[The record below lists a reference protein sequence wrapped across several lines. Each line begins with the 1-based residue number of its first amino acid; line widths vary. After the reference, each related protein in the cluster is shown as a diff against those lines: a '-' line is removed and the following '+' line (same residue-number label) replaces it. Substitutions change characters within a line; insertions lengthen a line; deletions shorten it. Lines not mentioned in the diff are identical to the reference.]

1 MSKILGIDL
10 GTTNSAMAIIEGREP
25 KIIENSEGA
34 RTTPSIMAVSKSGE
48 RLVGT
53 LAKRQGVTNPE
64 NTLFGVKRLV
74 GHDFEDEVVQK
85 DSEIV
90 PFKIEKSTSGGVDLK
105 MGDKSYR
112 PEEISAM
119 LLQKLKTDAEA
130 KLGEKITEAVITVP
144 AYFNDSQRKATK
156 DAGKI
161 AGFDVKRIIN
171 EPTAAA
177 LAYGLGKAQKE
188 ERIAVYDL
196 GGGTFDVSLIEV
208 EDEIIEV
215 LATDGDSLLG
225 GDDFDRLLVDF
236 FISCLP
242 ENAVSPQDLKVKA
255 RLKNTA
261 ESVKIGL
268 SNESFLAVKEEF
280 IASSRG
286 KPVHLELNI
295 ERKDFEGLIEAELD
309 KTFALLEKVLKTA
322 GCTRSDITKV
332 LLVGG
337 STYIPEIFNILNRRF
352 GFDVHREV
360 DPTFCV
366 AIGAAIQ
373 GAIIAGEEADT
384 ILIDV
389 NSHSLGIK
397 CLNIKPFGAIDR
409 DHYSI
414 IIHKNTPIPASM
426 TQTYYT
432 VINNQKAVDI
442 DVYQGENSAASK
454 NTFLGSMVMDKL
466 PKKLPEGSEI
476 DVAFEYN
483 LNGIVEIS
491 SFERQSGKK
500 EKFKVDINRQEAVL
514 EEAYCDGRGEE
525 KGAVRQLEKGKQT
538 EKEISRG
545 KIERIINTARKKLDK
560 TKDPET
566 LNNIEIRIHILKEAL
581 KGDFASEKTQK
592 KAKITSEELAE
603 LIAGI

>member
-1 MSKILGIDL
+1 MDKIFGIDL
-10 GTTNSAMAIIEGREP
+10 GTTNSEIACLKDGKPEVITVVNEKKYLPSAVGVDMSGNIITGFT
-25 KIIENSEGA
+25 A
-34 RTTPSIMAVSKSGE
+34 RNQYA
-48 RLVGT
+48 
-53 LAKRQGVTNPE
+53 AYPE
-64 NTLFGVKRLV
+64 NTVLSIKR
-74 GHDFEDEVVQK
+74 
-85 DSEIV
+85 
-90 PFKIEKSTSGGVDLK
+90 K
-105 MGDKSYR
+105 MGSGQKVSMAGNTYTPAR
-112 PEEISAM
+112 ISAEII
-119 LLQKLKTDAEA
+119 KALKKAAERETGLPV
-130 KLGEKITEAVITVP
+130 KKVVITVP
-144 AYFNDSQRKATK
+144 AYFTDAQRKETIQ
-156 DAGKI
+156 AGEL
-161 AGFDVKRIIN
+161 AGLEVVRIIN

-177 LAYGLGKAQKE
+177 LAYGSRKDQHEKIL
-188 ERIAVYDL
+188 VYDL

-280 IASSRG
+280 IASSKG

-295 ERKDFEGLIEAELD
+295 ERKDFEGLIEAELN
-309 KTFALLEKVLKTA
+309 KTFTLLEKVLKTA

-337 STYIPEIFNILNRRF
+337 STYIPKIFNSLNRRF

-360 DPTFCV
+360 DPTYCV

-384 ILIDV
+384 ILVDV

-414 IIHKNTPIPASM
+414 IINKNTPIPASM

-500 EKFKVDINRQEAVL
+500 EKFKVDINRQETVL
-514 EEAYCDGRGEE
+514 EEASCDGRGEE
-525 KGAVRQLEKGKQT
+525 KGAVRPFEKEMQT

-545 KIERIINTARKKLDK
+545 KIERLINTARKKLDK

-592 KAKITSEELAE
+592 KAEITSEELAE